1 MKSATQM
8 LQQCSGLIGTPD
20 LTVWEDGFLKGLTE
34 RLAKN
39 PDTTTLTARQLEVIE
54 RIYNQHF
61 A

>member
-1 MKSATQM
+1 MKSAIQM
-8 LQQCSGLIGTPD
+8 LNQCSGLIDTPD
-20 LTVWEDGFLKGLTE
+20 VSVWENGFLKGLTE

-39 PDTTTLTARQLEVIE
+39 PDTTTLTTRQLEVIE